1 MSNLVEE
8 KQVEGRNDILVNS
21 KGELIPKTFEQM
33 LRIGKMIAVSSFCP
47 ASYGK
52 GENEKLSNVMGAI
65 MYGAPLG
72 MSPMQAI
79 QYIAFINGKA
89 ALWGDA
95 QLGLARASGELEIY
109 NHKYYNS
116 KGEEVEYSHEVDG
129 DAFKVVVEI
138 KRKGKDLVKQ
148 SFSVADAKKAG
159 LWNKGG
165 TWSTHPK
172 RMLMYKPR
180 SFLIRDEFTDVLGG
194 MHTVEELES
203 EIIDI
208 SPDKKSAELENLIFE
223 AKQKTE
229 EIKEE
234 NSDVKEFINTAK
246 TRKSAY
252 GIDIGQDA

>member
-1 MSNLVEE
+1 MNNENEE
-8 KQVEGRNDILVNS
+8 KMEDRKDIVVNN
-21 KGELIPKTFEQM
+21 KGELMPRTFEQM
-33 LRIGKMIAVSSFCP
+33 LRIAQMISVSSFCP
-47 ASYGK
+47 SSYGK
-52 GENEKLSNVMGAI
+52 DKNEKLSNVMGAI

-79 QYIAFINGKA
+79 QWIAFINGKA

-95 QLGLARASGELEIY
+95 QLALARASGELEVY
-109 NHKYYNS
+109 THKYYNNT
-116 KGEEVEYSHEVDG
+116 GDEVDYSHEIDG
-129 DAFKVVVEI
+129 DAFKVVVEV

-194 MHTVEELES
+194 MHTIEELEG
-203 EIIDI
+203 EVIDI
-208 SPDKKSAELENLIFE
+208 SPNKKSEELENLILE
-223 AKQKTE
+223 AKQRTDESKD
-229 EIKEE
+229 E
-234 NSDVKEFINTAK
+234 NSDVQELINTSK
-246 TRKSAY
+246 TQKTAY
-252 GIDIGQDA
+252 GIPIGESV